1 MYLGPLLTQTKN
13 GDPLRHTPLTAITY
27 SASAVSRRRQAI
39 LIVRQCRVARRQAAH
54 RVARLGPGRSTLSRY
69 TLLLVG
75 PPLHSFA
82 CRRGRSTLLA
92 RAVASA
98 RESD

>member
-1 MYLGPLLTQTKN
+1 
-13 GDPLRHTPLTAITY
+13 
-27 SASAVSRRRQAI
+27 
-39 LIVRQCRVARRQAAH
+39 RQCRVARRQAAH

-82 CRRGRSTLLA
+82 CRVARTGQESWNGDEHMRNQLVTTRSIA
-92 RAVASA
+92 
-98 RESD
+98 